1 MPFWIIPTACIIAAL
16 IVAAINAADG
26 GGDIDF

>member
-16 IVAAINAADG
+16 IVACFNAADG